1 MLPFEHYY
9 WREHPAGVLAG
20 VDEAGRGPLA
30 GPVYAGA
37 VVIRCEAIE
46 ELYNGPLAPLT
57 DSKRLTASRRERFF
71 ALLESHA
78 DIRTGIGVASVAEI
92 DELNIL
98 NATHLAMR
106 RAVQALGAPLPDF
119 LLVDGLPVR
128 GLPCDSHALVGGD
141 GRSLLIAAASVMA
154 KVARDRHMRELD
166 ELYPGYGLAG
176 NKGYGTRQHLQA
188 LERLGVSPVH
198 RRSFAPVA
206 ERLQDLLFPRELP

>member
-1 MLPFEHYY
+1 MLTFEHDY

-92 DELNIL
+92 DALNIL

-106 RAVQALGAPLPDF
+106 RAVQALGDPLADF
-119 LLVDGLPVR
+119 VLVDGLPVR
-128 GLPCDSHALVGGD
+128 GLPCDSRALVGGD

-166 ELYPGYGLAG
+166 ERYPGYGLAA
-176 NKGYGTRQHLQA
+176 NKGYGTRQHLEA

-206 ERLQDLLFPRELP
+206 KRLQDLLFPRELP

>member
-1 MLPFEHYY
+1 MLTFEHYY

-78 DIRTGIGVASVAEI
+78 DIRTGIGVASVAESTGS
-92 DELNIL
+92 
-98 NATHLAMR
+98 ASQR
-106 RAVQALGAPLPDF
+106 RISPCAALFRLSARPSDF

-128 GLPCDSHALVGGD
+128 GLRAIPFCRWRWTQPADRGGQRD
-141 GRSLLIAAASVMA
+141 GQ
-154 KVARDRHMRELD
+154 VARDRHMR
-166 ELYPGYGLAG
+166 
-176 NKGYGTRQHLQA
+176 
-188 LERLGVSPVH
+188 S
-198 RRSFAPVA
+198 
-206 ERLQDLLFPRELP
+206 

>member
-1 MLPFEHYY
+1 MLTFEHDY

-92 DELNIL
+92 DALNIL

-106 RAVQALGAPLPDF
+106 RAVQALGDPLPDF
-119 LLVDGLPVR
+119 VLVDGLPVR
-128 GLPCDSHALVGGD
+128 GLPCDSRALVGGD

-166 ELYPGYGLAG
+166 ERYPGYGLAA
-176 NKGYGTRQHLQA
+176 NKGYGTRQHLEA